1 MRRATA
7 CLWAGFGAS
16 VLAVL
21 LATAAYTLPARIEAS
36 VMAGI
41 RDQIVWQPDSPQAV
55 AGGRAP
61 AHNGGGGAPSRSSLC
76 KLRCACI
83 SALLAARFQGDP
95 DPSLP
100 PVHASFRFFN
110 LTNLAAVRL
119 GAKPVLVRG
128 RQPVVA

>member
-61 AHNGGGGAPSRSSLC
+61 AHHDGWGALAEAPSAN
-76 KLRCACI
+76 CA
-83 SALLAARFQGDP
+83 AHAFL
-95 DPSLP
+95 PSLQRGFK
-100 PVHASFRFFN
+100 VN
-110 LTNLAAVRL
+110 LTHPCRQCTPPSGSLTSQTWQRCGWAPNLCW
-119 GAKPVLVRG
+119 
-128 RQPVVA
+128 